1 VRRKTVWISAATVMA
16 LPSLAQAAPPSADK
30 PAPSGADKPHAV
42 EGVVVTGAAQQGLR
56 TAIDRRSYSLAAD
69 LQATTGSVADAL
81 RNIPAVE
88 VGAQGDITL
97 RGDANVTIMI
107 DGKPSGMFR
116 GESRANALQQLPADQ
131 FERVEVITNPSAAF
145 DPNGSAG
152 IINLISKKGRG
163 AGASGSVRA
172 NIGDAGRK
180 NASASGTYNSD
191 RLTLNGDAA
200 LRHYTQ
206 KFELVNHRASL
217 DAATGRFVDGFSV
230 SQGLSNVDSGTLRAA
245 IDYDLDPRTR
255 LGGELRYFKLDV
267 ASRPHESIE
276 TDGSGGGP
284 AQLTTR
290 TGHLKFGVTDTEASG
305 SFRRAFAGDGH
316 ELTIHLSHE
325 EIGDLSRRP
334 YVYLDEP
341 PPPAGAFQAFLF
353 DQQQAKT
360 ELKAEYRR
368 PLSGEAKLAAGYQ
381 LQVDDNDYD
390 NRGLAGSGPGAATG
404 VPSLTNRFRYGQT
417 VNSLYGT
424 YERPFGRL
432 TVLGGFRAE
441 TVQVKTEQVTLS
453 RTDHNDYARAY
464 PSLHLSYDLGH
475 SQQLTASYTQRVQ
488 RPDPNDLNPFRTYGE
503 ALVVTQG
510 DPGLKPQEARAYE
523 AGWQYKNGQT
533 YYLATAYFRDNKD
546 ATTDLVQDLGGGML
560 LRTKA
565 NLGRRRDGGL
575 ELTANGR
582 LTAQLTYNISGNVYW
597 TEIDATGLGVPK
609 DRSATAF
616 GGRGNL
622 NWQATPQDVFQ
633 VNVSANA
640 RRLLPQGYRE
650 PIYALNL
657 GYRHKVDEK
666 LSAVVTVQ
674 DLFLSQRGH
683 EIFETPVL
691 RQRADR
697 SFDSRVVFV
706 GLTYAF
712 GATKRPKEPGF
723 DFGGGGTSPP

>member
-1 VRRKTVWISAATVMA
+1 VRKQTAWISAATLMA
-16 LPSLAQAAPPSADK
+16 LASLAQAAAPSADK
-30 PAPSGADKPHAV
+30 PAPAGADKPHAV
-42 EGVVVTGAAQQGLR
+42 EGVVVTAAPQQGLGVS
-56 TAIDRRSYSLAAD
+56 IDRRSYSLAND
-69 LQATTGSVADAL
+69 LQATTGSVGDAL
-81 RNIPAVE
+81 RNIPSVE
-88 VGAQGDITL
+88 VGVQGDITL

-152 IINLISKKGRG
+152 IINLISKTGRG

-172 NIGDAGRK
+172 NIGDAGRR
-180 NASASGTYNSD
+180 NASVSGTYNSD
-191 RLTLNGDAA
+191 RITLNGDAA

-217 DAATGRFVDGFSV
+217 DAATGKFVDGFSV
-230 SQGLSNVDSGTLRAA
+230 SQGLSDVDSGTLRAA
-245 IDYDLDPRTR
+245 IDYDIDPKTR

-267 ASRPHESIE
+267 ASRPHEIIE
-276 TDGSGGGP
+276 TDGSSASP

-316 ELTIHLSHE
+316 GLTIHLGHE
-325 EIGDLSRRP
+325 EIGNLSRRP
-334 YVYLDEP
+334 YVYLDDP

-360 ELKAEYRR
+360 ELKAEYKR
-368 PLSGEAKLAAGYQ
+368 PLPGEAKLTAGYQ

-390 NRGLAGSGPGAATG
+390 NRGLAGAGAGTATG
-404 VPSLTNRFRYGQT
+404 VTSLTNRFRYAQT

-424 YERPFGRL
+424 YERPFGKL
-432 TVLGGFRAE
+432 TVLAGFRAE
-441 TVQVKTEQVTLS
+441 TVAVETEQVTLG

-464 PSLHLSYDLGH
+464 PSLHFSYDLGD
-475 SQQLTASYTQRVQ
+475 SQQLSASYAQRVQ
-488 RPDPNDLNPFRTYGE
+488 RPDPDDLNPFRSYGE

-510 DPGLKPQEARAYE
+510 DPGLKPQETRAYE
-523 AGWQYKNGQT
+523 AAWQYKTSQT
-533 YYLATAYFRDNKD
+533 YYLATVYFRDSKD
-546 ATTDLVQDLGGGML
+546 ATTDLVQDLGGGLL

-575 ELTANGR
+575 EFTANGR
-582 LTAQLTYNISGNVYW
+582 LTPQLTYNISGNVYW
-597 TEIDATGLGVPK
+597 TEIDATGLGIPK
-609 DRSATAF
+609 DRSATAV
-616 GGRGNL
+616 GGRANL
-622 NWQATPQDVFQ
+622 NWQATPQDAVQ
-633 VNVSANA
+633 VNASANA

-657 GYRHKVDEK
+657 GYRRKIDDK

-674 DLFLSQRGH
+674 DLFRSQRGH

-712 GATKRPKEPGF
+712 GAATKRPKEPAF
-723 DFGGGGTSPP
+723 DFGGGPPP